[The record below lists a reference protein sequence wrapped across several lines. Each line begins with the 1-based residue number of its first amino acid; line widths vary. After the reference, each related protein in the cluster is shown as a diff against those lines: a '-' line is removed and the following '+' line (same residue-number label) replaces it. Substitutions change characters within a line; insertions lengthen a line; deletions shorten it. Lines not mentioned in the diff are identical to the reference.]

1 MFILT
6 QIEDDVKIQPQ
17 NFRNEIKT
25 IEDEIEKK
33 YCGKV
38 CFLLL
43 LLLNEYIVVVI
54 ILTLNR

>member
-6 QIEDDVKIQPQ
+6 HIEDEVKIQPQ

-25 IEDEIEKK
+25 VEDEIEKK

-38 CFLLL
+38 H
-43 LLLNEYIVVVI
+43 
-54 ILTLNR
+54 